1 MIIDEKTLH
10 NLAAATQVRL
20 SERWEEGVTGGEGS
34 DDAMRYYERH
44 SCFRNSYGTYRLTY
58 YIGTNENVVSG

>member
-10 NLAAATQVRL
+10 NLTAAAKARF
-20 SERWEEGVTGGEGS
+20 SERWEEGVTGGGGS